1 VRRLFSRRPSPAMLV
16 ALLALFVAL
25 GGSSYAA
32 LQLPNNSVGSKKL
45 KNNAVISKKIK
56 NGAVTSKKVKDGSL
70 LSADFKAGQLPAGPR
85 GEKGEKG
92 DRGDPGPISGT
103 PAGGALSGTY
113 PNPGLAAGAVGPA
126 QLGSLPAA
134 RAEKAG
140 TFTIP
145 AGPDNS
151 LELDTEAFDTAGMY
165 TPGDAFITAPRGGT
179 YLVNVG
185 LQWGGAG
192 NAQRQV
198 RIRVNAE
205 VNIVWLKSQT
215 VPGDTYTQEGST
227 LLRLSAGDQVRM
239 GTFNGSGADV
249 PSTDF
254 TGSNDAWLA
263 VQWLGP

>member
-1 VRRLFSRRPSPAMLV
+1 MRFRKPSPAMLV
-16 ALLALFVAL
+16 ALVALFVAL

-32 LQLPNNSVGSKKL
+32 ITLSKNSVRSKHI
-45 KNNAVISKKIK
+45 KNGQVKRTDIAKNAVIS
-56 NGAVTSKKVKDGSL
+56 AKVANASL
-70 LSADFKAGQLPAGPR
+70 LAEDFKTGQLPAGPR
-85 GEKGEKG
+85 GEKVEKG
-92 DRGDPGPISGT
+92 DRGDPGPIAGT

-113 PNPGLAAGAVGPA
+113 PNPALAAGAVGPA
-126 QLGSLPAA
+126 QLGPLPSA

-140 TFTIP
+140 AFTIP

-151 LELDTEAFDTAGMY
+151 FEFDTEAFDTAGMY
-165 TPGDAFITAPRGGT
+165 TPGDAFITAPRSGT
-179 YLVNVG
+179 YLVNAG

-205 VNIVWLKSQT
+205 VNIVWLKSET
-215 VPGDTYTQEGST
+215 VPGDVYTQEGST